1 MQFPGDENQDGIER
15 QPNDLFE
22 PYSRLIPVYIKN
34 REYMVPENNTLLR
47 VLQYLNEEVAYGNF
61 CWNGDCRNCQILIR
75 RDADSQDVMALA
87 CLTKVVPG
95 LHIIKLPPG
104 VSVEAP
110 VSEG

>member
-15 QPNDLFE
+15 FNNDLFE
-22 PYSRLIPVYIKN
+22 PYSRLIPIYIKG

-61 CWNGDCRNCQILIR
+61 CWNGDCRNCQITIR
-75 RDADSQDVMALA
+75 RDAGSQDVMALA

-104 VSVEAP
+104 VSVPSPA
-110 VSEG
+110 VEG

>member
-1 MQFPGDENQDGIER
+1 MQFPADENQDGIER
-15 QPNDLFE
+15 SADDLFE
-22 PYSRLIPVYIKN
+22 PYSRLIPIYIKN

-75 RDADSQDVMALA
+75 RGAESQDVMALA

-95 LHIIKLPPG
+95 LHIIKLPLG

-110 VSEG
+110 PKEG